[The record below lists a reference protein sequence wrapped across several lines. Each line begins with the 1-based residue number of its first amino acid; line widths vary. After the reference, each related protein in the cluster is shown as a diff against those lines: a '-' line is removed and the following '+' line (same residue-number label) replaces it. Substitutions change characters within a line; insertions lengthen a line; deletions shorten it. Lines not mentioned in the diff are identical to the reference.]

1 MPLLTLA
8 PAVTQ
13 SPLFGLSVTVGFYAI
28 ALMIRG
34 RCRWAHPILLTCAG
48 TLLAIWAFG
57 AEIKAYRAGGDLI
70 TMALG
75 PATVALAVPLY
86 KHAERIRAALRPV
99 LAGVLVGSLT
109 GVASGAAFVLVV
121 GGSSQIMLSMMPKSV
136 TTPISMEIS
145 RLIGGWPEL
154 TAAMTVL
161 TGLAGS
167 IVGPMFLRVCGV
179 RHPAAVG
186 VAMGAATHGIGTA
199 RMLEDDPVQGSF
211 SAVAMGLCGMLT
223 TMLAIPWVMG

>member
-1 MPLLTLA
+1 MSLLTLV
-8 PAVTQ
+8 PAATR
-13 SPLFGLSVTVGFYAI
+13 SPLFGLSVTVVFYAI
-28 ALMIRG
+28 ALMVRG
-34 RCRWAHPILLTCAG
+34 RFRRAHPILLTCLGALL
-48 TLLAIWAFG
+48 TLWALG
-57 AEIKAYRAGGDLI
+57 VEIGDYRAGGDLL

-86 KHAERIRAALRPV
+86 KHAERIRASLAPV
-99 LAGVLVGSLT
+99 VVGVVVGSVT
-109 GVASGAAFVLVV
+109 GVASGAAFVAVV
-121 GGSSQIMLSMMPKSV
+121 GGSSRILYSMMPKSV

-167 IVGPMFLRVCGV
+167 IIGRRFLRMCGV
-179 RHPAAVG
+179 RHPAAIG
-186 VAMGAATHGIGTA
+186 VAMGAAAHGIGTA
-199 RMLEDDPVQGSF
+199 RLMEDDPVEGSF

-223 TMLAIPWVMG
+223 TLLAIPWVMG